1 VAFIGYTTFFPMF
14 VAIAASVVRVDVML
28 LRAAASLGAT
38 RADLIRRVVLPAAM
52 PGVIVALRVGV
63 GLALFVIV
71 GAEFMGADAGL
82 GHFIMEGRTFFN
94 PAQIVLGA
102 LVLGVLGSL
111 INALL
116 LAAERRL
123 VGSPAR

>member
-1 VAFIGYTTFFPMF
+1 
-14 VAIAASVVRVDVML
+14 
-28 LRAAASLGAT
+28 
-38 RADLIRRVVLPAAM
+38 
-52 PGVIVALRVGV
+52 
-63 GLALFVIV
+63 
-71 GAEFMGADAGL
+71 
-82 GHFIMEGRTFFN
+82 MEGRTFFN